1 MLALMAG
8 KDLDGRIVILYGL
21 DNGVYFAEDEEG
33 DRSQPKPDEKGVYHV
48 KGRVELATEKQAK
61 GLLANCDPILD
72 RVSENRKML
81 VAPGVRHYREPCC
94 VLETHCTNLTEG
106 GYRRG
111 MIEDLGRI
119 RDAMGDLCR
128 EKGMRSYR
136 VVSPVDQLGIRVAM
150 SEDDLIKI
158 LGDDPVHMTAAAYM
172 KLAGS
177 LISLAESPRTI
188 FSGEKRER
196 EESEEDGDVGVENYH
211 RKRHEWLYEV
221 VSGSGGWHSGQQAK
235 GSGQDRDGM
244 VGEERRGSR
253 VEETKGKGRGGWEV
267 TFLLIKMESCEKK
280 MRKRENDM

>member
-8 KDLDGRIVILYGL
+8 KDLDGRIVILYGM

-33 DRSQPKPDEKGVYHV
+33 DRSQPKPDEKGVYHM

-61 GLLANCDPILD
+61 GLLANCDPILA

-94 VLETHCTNLTEG
+94 VMETHCTNLTEG
-106 GYRRG
+106 
-111 MIEDLGRI
+111 
-119 RDAMGDLCR
+119 
-128 EKGMRSYR
+128 MRSYR
-136 VVSPVDQLGIRVAM
+136 VVSLVDQLRIRVPM

-172 KLAGS
+172 KLAGC
-177 LISLAESPRTI
+177 LINLAESPRTI

-196 EESEEDGDVGVENYH
+196 EESEEDGDDGVEIYH
-211 RKRHEWLYEV
+211 RKRHEWLYKV

-235 GSGQDRDGM
+235 GSGQDRGRDGGR
-244 VGEERRGSR
+244 GEKRFQSGGD
-253 VEETKGKGRGGWEV
+253 KGQGKGRMGGNI
-267 TFLLIKMESCEKK
+267 FAY
-280 MRKRENDM
+280 

>member
-1 MLALMAG
+1 VEEMLALMAG
-8 KDLDGRIVILYGL
+8 KDLDGRIVILYGM

-72 RVSENRKML
+72 KVKENRKML

-94 VLETHCTNLTEG
+94 VAETHCTNLTEG

-158 LGDDPVHMTAAAYM
+158 LGDDPVHMTATAYM

-196 EESEEDGDVGVENYH
+196 EESEEDGDEGVENYH

-221 VSGSGGWHSGQQAK
+221 VSGSGGWQSGQQAK
-235 GSGQDRDGM
+235 GSGQDRGRDGGR
-244 VGEERRGSR
+244 GEKRFQSGGD
-253 VEETKGKGRGGWEV
+253 KGQGKGRMGGI
-267 TFLLIKMESCEKK
+267 TFSH
-280 MRKRENDM
+280 

>member
-1 MLALMAG
+1 MKIIKGGWRPSKKGVEEMLALMAG
-8 KDLDGRIVILYGL
+8 KDLDGRIVILYGM

-33 DRSQPKPDEKGVYHV
+33 DRSQPKPDEKGVYYV

-72 RVSENRKML
+72 KVKENRKML

-94 VLETHCTNLTEG
+94 VMETHCTNLTEG

-128 EKGMRSYR
+128 EKGMRSFR

-158 LGDDPVHMTAAAYM
+158 LGDDPVHMTATAYM

-196 EESEEDGDVGVENYH
+196 EESEEDDGVENYH

-221 VSGSGGWHSGQQAK
+221 VSGSGGWHGGQQAK
-235 GSGQDRDGM
+235 GSGQDRGWDGGR
-244 VGEERRGSR
+244 GEKRFQSGGD
-253 VEETKGKGRGGWEV
+253 KGQGKGRMGGNN
-267 TFLLIKMESCEKK
+267 FAH
-280 MRKRENDM
+280 

>member
-1 MLALMAG
+1 V
-8 KDLDGRIVILYGL
+8 R
-21 DNGVYFAEDEEG
+21 
-33 DRSQPKPDEKGVYHV
+33 
-48 KGRVELATEKQAK
+48 
-61 GLLANCDPILD
+61 
-72 RVSENRKML
+72 ENRKML

-94 VLETHCTNLTEG
+94 VMETHCTNLTEG

-196 EESEEDGDVGVENYH
+196 EESEEDGDEGVENYH

-221 VSGSGGWHSGQQAK
+221 GAA
-235 GSGQDRDGM
+235 RTADGM

-253 VEETKGKGRGGWEV
+253 VEVTKDKGRGGWEV
-267 TFLLIKMESCEKK
+267 TIFPIKMESCEKK
-280 MRKRENDM
+280 MRKRENDVQK